1 MSLDDG
7 AVVLPG
13 RGYIFWND
21 TPGAP
26 PPAATPTAI
35 AALDLTSATIAT
47 GWNNSGHSSE
57 ENNVSLT
64 KDGDEGDV
72 KGTWQ
77 KKALR
82 KMPDETIW
90 GITAGLLQL
99 SNETLDHYFGEGDIS
114 DADVYHVLPSAT
126 PKEGALW
133 ICLVD
138 GNTRVPLYIPK
149 ASATSDDAPEFD
161 PENFLEFSI
170 KYTVL
175 EHTGA
180 SGLMSWYKA
189 GLGTPTP

>member
-1 MSLDDG
+1 MSLDDN

-13 RGYIFWND
+13 RGYVFFND

-26 PPAATPTAI
+26 PPAITPAAI
-35 AALDLTSATIAT
+35 DALDLEAATIAT
-47 GWNNSGHSSE
+47 GWNNQGHTSS
-57 ENNVSLT
+57 ENNVSMV

-82 KMPDETIW
+82 KMPDEIIW
-90 GITAGLLQL
+90 GITAGHLQL
-99 SNETLDHYFGEGDIS
+99 SNETFDLYFGEGDIS
-114 DADVYHVLPSAT
+114 DPDAYHVLPSAT
-126 PKEGALW
+126 PKKGALW

-138 GNTRVPLYIPK
+138 GSVRVPLYVPK
-149 ASATSDDAPEFD
+149 VAASSDDAPEFD

-180 SGLMSWYKA
+180 AGLMSWYKA